1 MEVMK
6 VLLAALLCI
15 SQVAATCPES
25 EQIHCGT
32 SDSCTRIRYICD
44 GDNDCGDYSDEESGI
59 CRAWRNEYCER
70 GSVRCRRMG
79 DTNCVTI
86 SRYCEISD
94 PPCEGDLDMRLC
106 QMLREEKLRPLEEIV
121 LPTEESAVR
130 RSSVEEAER
139 FWERNSLK
147 GQHYPAPPRLPSVLH
162 PRRRPVP
169 VRLLL
174 WKGNWGEARSFCK
187 TIGGDLLTLH
197 DGAEKFH
204 ELVHLL
210 REHHITTDFWVG
222 GSLRNETEGW
232 SWVDGAHMELGTP
245 YWTIRSTTD
254 CRPRTYSVGVN
265 STRVANEGACYHYQ
279 QAPHTPAE
287 GHCAALNFE
296 NYFYMSDEKCL
307 ELKSPL
313 CVHPKKI

>member
-1 MEVMK
+1 MRGHPG
-6 VLLAALLCI
+6 
-15 SQVAATCPES
+15 VAATCPES

-121 LPTEESAVR
+121 LPTEEAAVR
-130 RSSVEEAER
+130 RSSVEEAEILGEEFLEKVNTILHHPDCPQFYTR
-139 FWERNSLK
+139 VGDRCL
-147 GQHYPAPPRLPSVLH
+147 SVFFFGK
-162 PRRRPVP
+162 V
-169 VRLLL
+169 
-174 WKGNWGEARSFCK
+174 NWGEARSFCK

-197 DGAEKFH
+197 DGARSSTSSSTSFANT
-204 ELVHLL
+204 
-210 REHHITTDFWVG
+210 ISPQT
-222 GSLRNETEGW
+222 SGW
-232 SWVDGAHMELGTP
+232 EEA
-245 YWTIRSTTD
+245 
-254 CRPRTYSVGVN
+254 
-265 STRVANEGACYHYQ
+265 
-279 QAPHTPAE
+279 
-287 GHCAALNFE
+287 
-296 NYFYMSDEKCL
+296 
-307 ELKSPL
+307 
-313 CVHPKKI
+313 